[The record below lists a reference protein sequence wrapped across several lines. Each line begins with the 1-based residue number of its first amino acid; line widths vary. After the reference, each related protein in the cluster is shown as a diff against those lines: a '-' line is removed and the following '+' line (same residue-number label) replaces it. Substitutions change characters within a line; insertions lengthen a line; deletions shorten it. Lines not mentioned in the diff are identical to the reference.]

1 MSSEG
6 GSKIQSLGE
15 AYKGNLQN
23 EAAEVRETYYR
34 WSQAHTLHKNHRNR
48 MYTNLDYN
56 QINDYLRSIGYD
68 GEDVRSDTIQ
78 NLSGEWL
85 SKIRERFAGMWAKI
99 PQEAKDYLNRLI
111 EIEGETGEITD
122 MTSEIIKALT
132 GLNKDELRT
141 DYKDLLN
148 DLNSD
153 NEDFADSFEKHLRD
167 AILGG
172 MISNLYKSAI
182 DDLVKKAAESASTTS
197 GYYVDKNGNVKKHT
211 GGDDSADTASEYT
224 QDEYEAL
231 KKQNAELAEKMR
243 DTRDM
248 LKELYGWS
256 DSGSSS
262 MRSSAVGITE
272 QTADYIASYLNA
284 TRADVSVIRQLEGVY
299 FAKFDVTTLAQLEQL
314 TMISENTLR
323 NADAAVAIQTA
334 VYEIKDMINK
344 SQSGIKPIYVNV
356 K

>member
-1 MSSEG
+1 VSFFGLPAVIALCLFSIFVKQVMKQDYIKLWFICLDSLL
-6 GSKIQSLGE
+6 KQS
-15 AYKGNLQN
+15 
-23 EAAEVRETYYR
+23 
-34 WSQAHTLHKNHRNR
+34 
-48 MYTNLDYN
+48 
-56 QINDYLRSIGYD
+56 
-68 GEDVRSDTIQ
+68 
-78 NLSGEWL
+78 
-85 SKIRERFAGMWAKI
+85 
-99 PQEAKDYLNRLI
+99 
-111 EIEGETGEITD
+111 IT
-122 MTSEIIKALT
+122 
-132 GLNKDELRT
+132 
-141 DYKDLLN
+141 
-148 DLNSD
+148 
-153 NEDFADSFEKHLRD
+153 
-167 AILGG
+167 
-172 MISNLYKSAI
+172 
-182 DDLVKKAAESASTTS
+182 
-197 GYYVDKNGNVKKHT
+197 
-211 GGDDSADTASEYT
+211 
-224 QDEYEAL
+224 Q